1 MCSYGQRSMCADL
14 LNSYYRTI
22 VTLLPPGP
30 PVFSPW
36 LVPVEVPGPVEDG
49 SLTEALFPLPDAPG
63 PVVLSEPKETVW
75 LLEEA
80 EL

>member
-1 MCSYGQRSMCADL
+1 M
-14 LNSYYRTI
+14 

-36 LVPVEVPGPVEDG
+36 LVPVKV
-49 SLTEALFPLPDAPG
+49 PG
-63 PVVLSEPKETVW
+63 PVVLPEPEETVW